1 MTKIIGYIAIHNI
14 ARGIT
19 RTSVNLNL
27 KCIYNDNVSKY
38 YRDVMALAVHVLVSE
53 NTFYNKMLLQ

>member
-1 MTKIIGYIAIHNI
+1 MSKIIDYISIHNI

-27 KCIYNDNVSKY
+27 KCVYNDDVNKFH
-38 YRDVMALAVHVLVSE
+38 RDVMALAVHFLVKE
-53 NTFYNKMLLQ
+53 NTFYNKMLL